1 MTVTVSRA
9 ELEKLFKE
17 LASKSAEAEE
27 DEDNEILDGE
37 EDESIGAEALRR
49 MNSKKRPRSEDLLQE
64 WLDRNGSSS
73 SSSRDHKKLAVVA
86 QSDIR
91 CTGMDATAL
100 HSVACQ
106 RMESVMM
113 RENYR
118 PCSKPNNG

>member
-1 MTVTVSRA
+1 MTVTVSKA

-37 EDESIGAEALRR
+37 EDESIGTEALRR
-49 MNSKKRPRSEDLLQE
+49 MDSKKRPRASEDLLQE

-91 CTGMDATAL
+91 CTGTDATAF
-100 HSVACQ
+100 HSVADKL
-106 RMESVMM
+106 EAYLSTKW
-113 RENYR
+113 N
-118 PCSKPNNG
+118 KT